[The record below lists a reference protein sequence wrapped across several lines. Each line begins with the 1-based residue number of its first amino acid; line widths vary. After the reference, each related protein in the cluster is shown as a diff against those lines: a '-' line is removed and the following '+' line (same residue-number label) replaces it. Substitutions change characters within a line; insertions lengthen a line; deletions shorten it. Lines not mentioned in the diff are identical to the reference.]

1 MPLSDEMLMQFM
13 KETIATT
20 TATGEAV
27 KDLRERIFPN
37 GQPSA
42 FQQLYKIGEDHH
54 NTAIQMVT
62 AHTAQDVIDF
72 KEVNCAVA
80 KVDQKVTWYS
90 GAIAACGAIGTL
102 ILGLLTWH
110 AAEVAAKAAVIANTI
125 HTH

>member
-54 NTAIQMVT
+54 NAAIQMVT
-62 AHTAQDVIDF
+62 THTEKDVQDF
-72 KEVNCAVA
+72 KDVNCAIA
-80 KVDQKVTWYS
+80 KVDQKLTWYS

-102 ILGLLTWH
+102 VIGWLTYHATAVAAH
-110 AAEVAAKAAVIANTI
+110 AAIIANSI
-125 HTH
+125 HKP